1 MQFQALDQ
9 HADTARLI
17 PLGKGINLPTANFV
31 INAALADGIEVNLTT
46 YLSSRHHNEAWVKGG
61 YLLIDRLPF
70 LNSATL
76 DKAME
81 LLTFKVGVMELNYG
95 DAHFRRTDNGNA
107 IKNPFVGNHIIDA
120 FTTAPALEVLIRKSG
135 ILVILFILIFLPLT
149 GFKTD
154 DVVPDGKVKTNG
166 FIYISVESNV
176 NRIFFTYPF
185 NEINIENK
193 NSHGGKLS
201 ETASIDVPVRDFRCP
216 NKTALSDFLDLLKAD
231 QYPYLSITIPGNSIK
246 PEDTDKHVIIK
257 NVTITVAGISKEYD
271 IDSRIEKGN
280 SDDHFLVGT
289 VKISLT
295 DMGMEPP
302 EKIFGLLK
310 VKDEV
315 IVKFG
320 ISLKEYNLAVNNY
333 NY

>member
-1 MQFQALDQ
+1 M
-9 HADTARLI
+9 
-17 PLGKGINLPTANFV
+17 K
-31 INAALADGIEVNLTT
+31 
-46 YLSSRHHNEAWVKGG
+46 K
-61 YLLIDRLPF
+61 
-70 LNSATL
+70 
-76 DKAME
+76 
-81 LLTFKVGVMELNYG
+81 
-95 DAHFRRTDNGNA
+95 
-107 IKNPFVGNHIIDA
+107 
-120 FTTAPALEVLIRKSG
+120 
-135 ILVILFILIFLPLT
+135 ILVILFILICLPLT

-154 DVVPDGKVKTNG
+154 DVVPDGKVMTNG
-166 FIYISVESNV
+166 FIDISVESNM

-231 QYPYLSITIPGNSIK
+231 KYPYLSITIPRNLTK
-246 PEDTDKHVIIK
+246 PRDSDKPVIIK

-271 IDSRIEKGN
+271 IDSRIEKGY

-302 EKIFGLLK
+302 EKFFGLLK

-320 ISLKEYNLAVNNY
+320 ISLKEYSLAVKNY